1 MEIVHASVNAV
12 RVNLSGS
19 GTLVKST
26 RADQVRVKLDL
37 STASAGQ
44 NDFAVTSANI
54 SLPPGLVLKNV
65 SPQTIVVDLDVT
77 VKKELPVQV
86 DWSGRLNENL
96 ILAEATVD
104 PARVE
109 ISGGKRILENLQT
122 IYTEKIPLDR
132 LREGAGLLEVPL
144 AIQPASLKAASG
156 SNEKVAVKYLT
167 RKRD

>member
-1 MEIVHASVNAV
+1 M
-12 RVNLSGS
+12 
-19 GTLVKST
+19 
-26 RADQVRVKLDL
+26 
-37 STASAGQ
+37 
-44 NDFAVTSANI
+44 
-54 SLPPGLVLKNV
+54 
-65 SPQTIVVDLDVT
+65 
-77 VKKELPVQV
+77 

-167 RKRD
+167 RRRD